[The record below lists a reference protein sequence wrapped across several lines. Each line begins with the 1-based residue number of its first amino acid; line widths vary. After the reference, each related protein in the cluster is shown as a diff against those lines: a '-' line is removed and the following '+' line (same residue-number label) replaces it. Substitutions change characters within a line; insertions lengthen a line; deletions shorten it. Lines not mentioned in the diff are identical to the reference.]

1 MRIVVLLGPPGAGK
15 GTQAVVLSERLD
27 LPHVATGDLFRAA
40 VREGTPLGLEAQG
53 YMGRGE
59 LVPDELAVQ
68 LLMERISEPDASKGV
83 ILDGF
88 PRTRAQAETL
98 DRQLLASG
106 GTVEL
111 AVLIEVPAEDLVRRM
126 SDRWICSAAGHVYN
140 QATNASARPGVCD
153 VDGSELIQRED
164 DRPDVVRARLE
175 RQLDA
180 LHEVVDHYRGR
191 GVLRVVDGRDGIA
204 TVSDRVLAAVESLVS
219 RSR

>member
-15 GTQAVVLSERLD
+15 GTQAVVLSERLG

-68 LLMERISEPDASKGV
+68 ILMERIAEPDASEGV

-88 PRTRAQAETL
+88 PRTRSQAETL
-98 DRQLLASG
+98 DRQLLATG
-106 GTVEL
+106 GEVEL
-111 AVLIEVPAEDLVRRM
+111 AVLIEVPVEDLVRRM
-126 SDRWICSAAGHVYN
+126 SDRWICSAEGHVYN
-140 QATNASARPGVCD
+140 QATNAPARAGVCD

-180 LHEVVDHYRGR
+180 LHDVVEHYRGR
-191 GVLRVVDGRDGIA
+191 GVLHVVDGRDGIA